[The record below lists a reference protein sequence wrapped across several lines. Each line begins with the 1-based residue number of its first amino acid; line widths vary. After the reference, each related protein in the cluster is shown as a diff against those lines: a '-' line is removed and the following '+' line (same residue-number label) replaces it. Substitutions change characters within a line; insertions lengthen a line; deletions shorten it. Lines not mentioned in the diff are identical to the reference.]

1 MLPHMINTQHRWPLP
16 VILGSVVLLLAGTG
30 LFLTARHDVRATTP
44 APSPSGNLTTDSFD
58 DAAGERPAMERL
70 G

>member
-30 LFLTARHDVRATTP
+30 LFLTGAMKSALPRQPQSLGGV
-44 APSPSGNLTTDSFD
+44 TTDSFD
-58 DAAGERPAMERL
+58 DCAGERPAMERL